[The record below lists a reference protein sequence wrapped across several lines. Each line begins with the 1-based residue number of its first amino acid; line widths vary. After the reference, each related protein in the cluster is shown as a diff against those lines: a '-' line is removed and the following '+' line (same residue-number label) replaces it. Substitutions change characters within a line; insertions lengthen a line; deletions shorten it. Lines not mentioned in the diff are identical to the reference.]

1 MSWREEKFRSKHGVG
16 IGKIFFETFNLKAY
30 LGDYKKRSSQNT
42 DIEINKWSFGQKLP
56 KIKFLKNFHFE
67 LQKIYNILFKF
78 YSWIWLTLRLSSLIK
93 VTFSWSQKGVT
104 IRVSVTILWH
114 IFLNKK
120 KGVLGDIEKIQAIYI
135 HKILPVSK
143 TNHIFR

>member
-1 MSWREEKFRSKHGVG
+1 MGKNCQKSSFWEIFTLNSKKS
-16 IGKIFFETFNLKAY
+16 IIFNLN
-30 LGDYKKRSSQNT
+30 S
-42 DIEINKWSFGQKLP
+42 
-56 KIKFLKNFHFE
+56 
-67 LQKIYNILFKF
+67 
-78 YSWIWLTLRLSSLIK
+78 SWIWLTLRLSPLII

-143 TNHIFR
+143 KITFFVRAKDLIILVSVTIWGFTIMSGDSISFVTISKSIFSVIFS